1 MPAMRYTSLRGH
13 RPRQSP
19 ARVSEPAADPV
30 VREARQQI
38 AALDSA
44 IVEALNRRI
53 ELVEELLRHKQA
65 HGLPFVDR
73 ARESQ
78 QLELLR
84 RASRGAL
91 SAEGLGEIYAEI
103 LALVKREVERRG
115 GEA

>member
-1 MPAMRYTSLRGH
+1 MPAMRYTSLHGH
-13 RPRQSP
+13 CPRHSP
-19 ARVSEPAADPV
+19 VRVSEPAADPV

-53 ELVEELLRHKQA
+53 ELVEELLR
-65 HGLPFVDR
+65 
-73 ARESQ
+73 
-78 QLELLR
+78 